1 MRSVQE
7 IIGESLQAKSDL
19 LSDTE
24 LLAKVEDAAGVMI
37 DSYQQGGKVL
47 FCGNGGSAADAQHF
61 AAELSGRFLFDRP
74 PLAAEA
80 LHGNTS
86 FLTAVANDYNYES
99 VYARAVRAS
108 GRPGDVLVALSTSG
122 TSGNIIAAA
131 QTARDL
137 EMNVI
142 ALTGASSC
150 RLGDVASVWLPMP
163 TTVTGRIQECHI
175 AVIHAISEQVEAAL
189 FASLAAVL

>member
-7 IIGESLQAKSDL
+7 IIEESWRAKSAL
-19 LSDTE
+19 LNDTE
-24 LLAKVEDAAGVMI
+24 LLGRVGDAAGVMI
-37 DSYQQGGKVL
+37 DSYRQGGKVL

-99 VYARAVRAS
+99 VYARAVRAG

-122 TSGNIIAAA
+122 NSANVVAAA
-131 QTARDL
+131 ETARDL
-137 EMNVI
+137 EMHVI
-142 ALTGASSC
+142 SLTGSDHC
-150 RLGDVASVWLPMP
+150 RLGELASVWLPMP
-163 TTVTGRIQECHI
+163 TAVTGRIQECHI

-189 FASLAAVL
+189 FASIAAVL

>member
-74 PLAAEA
+74 PAGGRGAARQHLVPDRGGERLRLRVGVRTRSPGQRSSRRCA
-80 LHGNTS
+80 GGPEHVGQLGATS
-86 FLTAVANDYNYES
+86 S
-99 VYARAVRAS
+99 
-108 GRPGDVLVALSTSG
+108 RPPRPPG
-122 TSGNIIAAA
+122 TS
-131 QTARDL
+131 T
-137 EMNVI
+137 
-142 ALTGASSC
+142 
-150 RLGDVASVWLPMP
+150 
-163 TTVTGRIQECHI
+163 
-175 AVIHAISEQVEAAL
+175 
-189 FASLAAVL
+189 